1 MNSRSRRRPEAR
13 LGWRSVGI
21 LICGSRNDHTVRYS
35 KGSATSPMAVSTY
48 SYDTLPAD
56 ERSALP
62 AADQLAAALD
72 WVPDEPLRSI
82 AEAPWSTADQSLS

>member
-1 MNSRSRRRPEAR
+1 
-13 LGWRSVGI
+13 
-21 LICGSRNDHTVRYS
+21 
-35 KGSATSPMAVSTY
+35 MAVSTY